1 MENLDIFFHQVIA
14 HEIFN
19 FQLFPYTIVSTREN
33 TLWEVN
39 TTLEATCG
47 YIAEYLLLFSNALP
61 WTLFSKY
68 KVGYSFLLALV
79 APTVLQIGFD

>member
-47 YIAEYLLLFSNALP
+47 YIAKYLLLFSNALP